1 MAQPTDT
8 DQSDVHMHYI
18 VRVSWRVSISV
29 VAAASGKPTTSTFAS
44 IGQGISVASEG
55 SDIYTTAPFSLTV
68 RRDARQ
74 FNLV

>member
-29 VAAASGKPTTSTFAS
+29 VAAGKPTTSTFAS